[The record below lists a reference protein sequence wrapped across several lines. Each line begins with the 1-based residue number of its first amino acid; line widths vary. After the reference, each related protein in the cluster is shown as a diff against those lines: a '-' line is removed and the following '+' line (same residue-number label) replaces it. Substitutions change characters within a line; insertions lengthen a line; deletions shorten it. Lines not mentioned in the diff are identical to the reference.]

1 MPDSSLLSTLLMFAV
16 MGLAFWLLLIRPAQ
30 RKQKAQQDLV
40 SKLDPGA
47 RVMTTAGVM
56 ATIREV
62 GERTAII
69 EISPGVEMTIL
80 KQAIMRTVEPAEE
93 EFEYADDQAADAALE
108 TGSTGFDPSG
118 FDSVRGFE
126 ASGPLFDPERPVDPD
141 QKTN

>member
-1 MPDSSLLSTLLMFAV
+1 MPADNQTLSTLLMLAV

-30 RKQKAQQDLV
+30 RKQKAQRELV

-47 RVMTTAGVM
+47 RIMTTAGVV

-93 EFEYADDQAADAALE
+93 EFEYADDELDAPSA
-108 TGSTGFDPSG
+108 GGFTDGDLVEGTDAPE
-118 FDSVRGFE
+118 V
-126 ASGPLFDPERPVDPD
+126 FDPERPVDPD
-141 QKTN
+141 QKSN